1 MGTIDIYENKENKS
15 VMMESHYIIA
25 MDKSS
30 FINEDIN
37 CDIGN
42 GKFIWEKL
50 SQLIRMISKGDL
62 PNPESDPMLF
72 IQVLK
77 SHPICAGLKRVSN
90 KEDTDINGYNIF
102 GINVQHL
109 GSESGMYCDDLLDTR
124 ECQIIRGETWKRL
137 HGETETA
144 LVPFRCKEIPRR
156 FPVLES
162 CHNIDSIEG
171 SLLESLLTPLEEN
184 CPFDPSFYKP
194 SPYPALNVPFQ
205 TFSDHFFENVCFRS
219 EKKEPTSLNLMK
231 EALLLGARNYPK
243 DVQSMIF
250 DTFEQMSSIAT
261 PQQSECVLNVSN
273 FNHVTN
279 QSTLKMKQMAQQQQF
294 RHYNLEQQQFHD
306 RVQQQQQQQHHHQQQ
321 QQQSQQHQALIV
333 EEIVPTPITA
343 PMQNNM
349 SNIPTMS
356 LEGNV
361 MMEQQQQQIQEMQE
375 IQYEQNYSYESNNT
389 PAYGSLDGLFDA
401 PRESFVT
408 NSASGFQEYS
418 EAPIQ
423 PSMEHQHQHQHQAV
437 DQPHV
442 PSSDLP
448 QITFGGHDDDI
459 GAIGAP
465 PAPVSAPSSTTAASA
480 QVLKVKPI
488 IPPRSP
494 PKTEDI
500 KPSPIKPQSSAL
512 QGKRLE
518 DIKEFRPSAVPL
530 SGNNSNNMLPVSS
543 LPQQP
548 MMAPAPFLPMPMS
561 LPLPPVSNPQFEVD
575 DYDEQFENPS
585 FGFGND
591 SFAPSQEQQPW
602 GFQPAPMA
610 PPMFFPPTPFFAPQP
625 SNSSQQ
631 SQAPPMPMYQQQHQ
645 QQHPQQ
651 QHQPMQQP
659 MGQQGF
665 SSYPQQ
671 HQQQPQHYHQQA
683 PQHQQGYGMMDDSRQ
698 VQMTYE
704 QPPQFGQTQTRTVN
718 MMF

>member
-306 RVQQQQQQQHHHQQQ
+306 RVQQQQQQQHIFQQQHRYTGSEQQQQFHSQDHHQQHHFQQQ
-321 QQQSQQHQALIV
+321 QQLQKHQQFLFSGQ
-333 EEIVPTPITA
+333 
-343 PMQNNM
+343 QY
-349 SNIPTMS
+349 
-356 LEGNV
+356 
-361 MMEQQQQQIQEMQE
+361 QQQQ
-375 IQYEQNYSYESNNT
+375 
-389 PAYGSLDGLFDA
+389 
-401 PRESFVT
+401 
-408 NSASGFQEYS
+408 
-418 EAPIQ
+418 
-423 PSMEHQHQHQHQAV
+423 
-437 DQPHV
+437 
-442 PSSDLP
+442 
-448 QITFGGHDDDI
+448 
-459 GAIGAP
+459 
-465 PAPVSAPSSTTAASA
+465 
-480 QVLKVKPI
+480 
-488 IPPRSP
+488 
-494 PKTEDI
+494 
-500 KPSPIKPQSSAL
+500 
-512 QGKRLE
+512 RLE
-518 DIKEFRPSAVPL
+518 D
-530 SGNNSNNMLPVSS
+530 
-543 LPQQP
+543 QQ
-548 MMAPAPFLPMPMS
+548 
-561 LPLPPVSNPQFEVD
+561 Q
-575 DYDEQFENPS
+575 
-585 FGFGND
+585 
-591 SFAPSQEQQPW
+591 
-602 GFQPAPMA
+602 
-610 PPMFFPPTPFFAPQP
+610 
-625 SNSSQQ
+625 
-631 SQAPPMPMYQQQHQ
+631 YQQRLQHQ
-645 QQHPQQ
+645 QFLVSDPQRQ
-651 QHQPMQQP
+651 QEQYLLDQRHYNHNNGLYNSQYGITTPIESTKISLIFILNNINNNNNENLTIFNQVNNHTLTR
-659 MGQQGF
+659 
-665 SSYPQQ
+665 SYIQI
-671 HQQQPQHYHQQA
+671 
-683 PQHQQGYGMMDDSRQ
+683 
-698 VQMTYE
+698 
-704 QPPQFGQTQTRTVN
+704 QTGVN
-718 MMF
+718 RVL